1 VRSGHPSDAPQKVR
15 ESYWVQRSSAT
26 RRVGGR
32 INGRILLFRRMN
44 GGGADKY
51 PRQNS
56 RLFHGW
62 HVRRSLR
69 RGVVGRCVRVCGSG
83 GWNCVAVWR
92 CWWFRSTSG
101 VPMCVRARYVLTH
114 VALVQFLSC
123 VHRIRL
129 AENKQCFLQKAYLES
144 GPPAKYSPST
154 SPPFPRFSISR
165 VSPCGLL
172 WNSEKKAEAFEY
184 SHVKLLACEFGA
196 CWYTHTHRL
205 HTCTCTWQRA

>member
-1 VRSGHPSDAPQKVR
+1 
-15 ESYWVQRSSAT
+15 
-26 RRVGGR
+26 
-32 INGRILLFRRMN
+32 
-44 GGGADKY
+44 
-51 PRQNS
+51 
-56 RLFHGW
+56 
-62 HVRRSLR
+62 
-69 RGVVGRCVRVCGSG
+69 
-83 GWNCVAVWR
+83 
-92 CWWFRSTSG
+92 
-101 VPMCVRARYVLTH
+101 MCVRARYVLTH

-172 WNSEKKAEAFEY
+172 WNSESIAEAFEY

-205 HTCTCTWQRA
+205 HTTFLGFYTTRPECIVGSTPNTAGAFIRQRLGSIRVPLLSGCVLAALLRQLWCPQKSLHCWGKGRAK